1 MSPHCPPVEQLER
14 LLDDRLEAIEDAA
27 LARHVE
33 SCAECQARLE
43 RLLRKDEG
51 GRMKDEQSKG
61 GSDSSFI
68 LILHPWR
75 PRRPTPC

>member
-1 MSPHCPPVEQLER
+1 MTAHCPPEEQLER

-43 RLLRKDEG
+43 RLLAGSPLTPPPRPRGRGEG
-51 GRMKDEQSKG
+51 VR
-61 GSDSSFI
+61 
-68 LILHPWR
+68 PT
-75 PRRPTPC
+75 PRRPTLC